1 MVLDQLAIRGFAD
14 HGAAWNDFAG
24 TALPRL
30 AGLVLRKAKRM
41 FDHSLTHI
49 RNLAVLMAVLVV
61 SAGFIGIAV
70 LPGARRAG
78 RHRLSWRSASARL

>member
-14 HGAAWNDFAG
+14 HGAAWTGFAG

-30 AGLVLRKAKRM
+30 AGCVLRKATPMLDR
-41 FDHSLTHI
+41 SLAHL
-49 RNLAVLMAVLVV
+49 RNLALLMAVLVI

-70 LPGARRAG
+70 LPGAVALG
-78 RHRLSWRSASARL
+78 LTA

>member
-1 MVLDQLAIRGFAD
+1 MVLDQLAIHGFAD
-14 HGAAWNDFAG
+14 HGAAWNDFAA

-30 AGLVLRKAKRM
+30 AGRVSRKARRM

-49 RNLAVLMAVLVV
+49 RNLAVLTAVLVL

-70 LPGARRAG
+70 LPGAVALG
-78 RHRLSWRSASARL
+78 FTA